1 MKFSLSIRT
10 LKKIL
15 IGTTVINYIILVAY
29 VFLIVSLS
37 FFESYA
43 VFLLSLPAYVL
54 SKSWLLVL
62 GFFGFEGCLLL
73 YYWYKNKSRVQSENL
88 EETSQIILDEDVFSN
103 ASNNS
108 ELFSETEN
116 SISDIAFE
124 EIERPEIEIEHDNDG
139 MIPVQTATKA
149 QDDLELIE
157 SEKEFDRLW
166 EEAIEH
172 VSSAYK
178 KKAGES
184 VNVTTKANEKI
195 EPNQEPTSNQKS
207 SDTISSVIEKNQ
219 QSNKVS
225 RAIIAKSKLKRKKN
239 VDNVSL
245 IKDQHREFYNEI
257 ALNNWIYQKNSDR
270 ERVGLFKLSLDETRF
285 REKEFRYLI
294 DAGILHKI
302 LIPFHSGSFVIYSL
316 YEGEDK
322 KIIKNYLAKL
332 CKRNGL
338 SFTQKSI
345 AFVNYSDLGLER
357 KNWRFDFHINNSVV
371 GIIWLSNFLIE
382 DDQTKT
388 ISLAYQQK
396 KELKALLATA
406 QINQSKRNL
415 TAIIITDYN
424 YNKKLIKKHIENM
437 GFGQATIFAV
447 GEKNFESQIIKELKN
462 KISV

>member
-15 IGTTVINYIILVAY
+15 IGTTIINYIILVAY
-29 VFLIVSLS
+29 VFLIVSVT

-73 YYWYKNKSRVQSENL
+73 YYWYKNKNRVQSENL
-88 EETSQIILDEDVFSN
+88 EESSQIILDEDVFSDEV
-103 ASNNS
+103 

-116 SISDIAFE
+116 PISDLAIE
-124 EIERPEIEIEHDNDG
+124 EIERPEIEIEHEIDG
-139 MIPVQTATKA
+139 MIPAQTVTA
-149 QDDLELIE
+149 QDNFELIE

-172 VSSAYK
+172 VNSAYK

-184 VNVTTKANEKI
+184 VSITANANEKS
-195 EPNQEPTSNQKS
+195 ESTQETTNDTKS
-207 SDTISSVIEKNQ
+207 SIIDKSH

-225 RAIIAKSKLKRKKN
+225 RAIIAKSKLKSKKN
-239 VDNVSL
+239 VGNVSL

-285 REKEFRYLI
+285 REKEFRYMI

-302 LIPFHSGSFVIYSL
+302 LIPFPSGSFVIYSL

-322 KIIKNYLAKL
+322 KIIKNYFAKL

-345 AFVNYSDLGLER
+345 AFVNHSDLGLDR

-406 QINQSKRNL
+406 QINHSNKIL

-424 YNKKLIKKHIENM
+424 YNKKLINKHIEKM
-437 GFGQATIFAV
+437 GFGQATVFAV
-447 GEKNFESQIIKELKN
+447 GEKNFESQIMKELKN

>member
-15 IGTTVINYIILVAY
+15 IGTTIINYIILVAY
-29 VFLIVSLS
+29 VFLIVSVT

-73 YYWYKNKSRVQSENL
+73 YYWYKNKNEVQSENL
-88 EETSQIILDEDVFSN
+88 EEASQIILDEDVFSN
-103 ASNNS
+103 DS
-108 ELFSETEN
+108 ELFVETEN
-116 SISDIAFE
+116 SISDIAIE
-124 EIERPEIEIEHDNDG
+124 EIERPEIEVEHEIDG
-139 MIPVQTATKA
+139 MIPVQTAVA
-149 QDDLELIE
+149 EDNLELIE

-166 EEAIEH
+166 EEAIKH

-178 KKAGES
+178 KKARES
-184 VNVTTKANEKI
+184 VSITTNTNENS
-195 EPNQEPTSNQKS
+195 ESTREPTSDHN
-207 SDTISSVIEKNQ
+207 SDTISSIIDKNP
-219 QSNKVS
+219 QSNKIS

-294 DAGILHKI
+294 DTGILHKI
-302 LIPFHSGSFVIYSL
+302 LIPFPSGSFVIYSL

-406 QINQSKRNL
+406 QINHSNRIL

-424 YNKKLIKKHIENM
+424 YNKKLIKKYIENM

-447 GEKNFESQIIKELKN
+447 GEKNFESQIMKELKN

>member
-15 IGTTVINYIILVAY
+15 IGTTIINYIILVAY
-29 VFLIVSLS
+29 VFLVVSVT

-73 YYWYKNKSRVQSENL
+73 YYWYKNKNRAQSENL
-88 EETSQIILDEDVFSN
+88 QEPSQIILDEDVFSN
-103 ASNNS
+103 ES
-108 ELFSETEN
+108 ELFAETEN
-116 SISDIAFE
+116 SISDITVE
-124 EIERPEIEIEHDNDG
+124 EIERPEIVVEYEIDG
-139 MIPVQTATKA
+139 MIPIQTTAEA
-149 QDDLELIE
+149 QDNFELIK

-184 VNVTTKANEKI
+184 VNLTTTTNE
-195 EPNQEPTSNQKS
+195 EEESAQEPTSDHNTE
-207 SDTISSVIEKNQ
+207 TISSIIDKSHQ
-219 QSNKVS
+219 TNKVS
-225 RAIIAKSKLKRKKN
+225 RAIISKSKLKSKKN

-302 LIPFHSGSFVIYSL
+302 LIPFPSGSFVIYSL

-338 SFTQKSI
+338 NFTQKSI
-345 AFVNYSDLGLER
+345 AFVNYSDLGLDR

-406 QINQSKRNL
+406 QINHSNRIL

-424 YNKKLIKKHIENM
+424 YNKKLIKKHIETM

-447 GEKNFESQIIKELKN
+447 GEKSFESQIMKELKN

>member
-29 VFLIVSLS
+29 VFLVISVS

-73 YYWYKNKSRVQSENL
+73 YYWYKNKNTVQSENL
-88 EETSQIILDEDVFSN
+88 EETSQIILDEDVF
-103 ASNNS
+103 NNDS

-116 SISDIAFE
+116 SISNIAIE
-124 EIERPEIEIEHDNDG
+124 EIERPEIEVEHEIDG
-139 MIPVQTATKA
+139 MTTVQAATA
-149 QDDLELIE
+149 QDNFELIE
-157 SEKEFDRLW
+157 AEKEFDRLW
-166 EEAIEH
+166 EEAIDH

-184 VNVTTKANEKI
+184 LSVNTKANEKN
-195 EPNQEPTSNQKS
+195 ESAQEPTGDSSS
-207 SDTISSVIEKNQ
+207 SDTRRSISDTNH

-225 RAIIAKSKLKRKKN
+225 RAIIDKSKLKSKKN
-239 VDNVSL
+239 VGNVSL

-294 DAGILHKI
+294 DAGILHKM
-302 LIPFHSGSFVIYSL
+302 LIPFPSGSFVIYSL

-332 CKRNGL
+332 CKHNGL
-338 SFTQKSI
+338 SLTQKSI
-345 AFVNYSDLGLER
+345 AFVNYSDLGLDR

-388 ISLAYQQK
+388 ISLAFQQK

-406 QINQSKRNL
+406 QINHSNRIL

-447 GEKNFESQIIKELKN
+447 GEKSFESQIMKELKN

>member
-15 IGTTVINYIILVAY
+15 IGTTIINYIILVAY
-29 VFLIVSLS
+29 VFLIVSVT

-73 YYWYKNKSRVQSENL
+73 YYWYKNKNTVQSEIL
-88 EETSQIILDEDVFSN
+88 EEPSQIILDEDVFSN
-103 ASNNS
+103 DS
-108 ELFSETEN
+108 ELFSETES
-116 SISDIAFE
+116 SISDIVFE
-124 EIERPEIEIEHDNDG
+124 EIERPEIVVEHEIDG
-139 MIPVQTATKA
+139 MIPVQVATE
-149 QDDLELIE
+149 QDNLELLE

-184 VNVTTKANEKI
+184 LSINTKANEKS
-195 EPNQEPTSNQKS
+195 ESNQEPISEDNRRDAVS
-207 SDTISSVIEKNQ
+207 SIIDTNHQ
-219 QSNKVS
+219 PNKDS
-225 RAIIAKSKLKRKKN
+225 RAIIAKSKLKSKKN
-239 VDNVSL
+239 VANVSL

-270 ERVGLFKLSLDETRF
+270 DRVGLFKLSLDETRF

-302 LIPFHSGSFVIYSL
+302 LIPFPSGSFVIYSL

-322 KIIKNYLAKL
+322 KIIRNYLAKL

-406 QINQSKRNL
+406 QINHSNRIL

-424 YNKKLIKKHIENM
+424 YNKKLIKKHIETM

-447 GEKNFESQIIKELKN
+447 GEKSFEPQIMKDLKN
-462 KISV
+462 KISA

>member
-15 IGTTVINYIILVAY
+15 IGTTVINYVILVAY
-29 VFLIVSLS
+29 VFLIVSIT

-73 YYWYKNKSRVQSENL
+73 YYWYKNKNSIQAESL
-88 EETSQIILDEDVFSN
+88 EEIPQILLDEDVFSDE
-103 ASNNS
+103 S

-116 SISDIAFE
+116 SISDYTIE
-124 EIERPEIEIEHDNDG
+124 EIEKPEEEVMHDIDE
-139 MIPVQTATKA
+139 MIPIQTPAE
-149 QDDLELIE
+149 QDNSELIE
-157 SEKEFDRLW
+157 AEMEFDRLW
-166 EEAIEH
+166 EEAIDH
-172 VSSAYK
+172 VKSAYK

-184 VNVTTKANEKI
+184 VSVTTKANEK
-195 EPNQEPTSNQKS
+195 NVSNQKLAS
-207 SDTISSVIEKNQ
+207 NPSRNDTIGSIVDKKH
-219 QSNKVS
+219 QSNKAS
-225 RAIIAKSKLKRKKN
+225 RAIITKSKLKRKKN
-239 VDNVSL
+239 VGNISL

-257 ALNNWIYQKNSDR
+257 ALNNWIYQRNSDR
-270 ERVGLFKLSLDETRF
+270 ERVGLYKISLDETRF

-302 LIPFHSGSFVIYSL
+302 LIPFPSGSFVIYSL
-316 YEGEDK
+316 YEGQDEK
-322 KIIKNYLAKL
+322 VIKNYLAKL

-345 AFVNYSDLGLER
+345 AFVNYSDLGLDR

-382 DDQTKT
+382 DDQTRT
-388 ISLAYQQK
+388 VSLAYQQK

-406 QINQSKRNL
+406 QINHSNKNM

-424 YNKKLIKKHIENM
+424 YNKEIIEKYIENIE
-437 GFGQATIFAV
+437 FGQATIFAV
-447 GEKNFESQIIKELKN
+447 GEKSFETQIMKELKN
-462 KISV
+462 KISA

>member
-15 IGTTVINYIILVAY
+15 IGTTVVNYVILVAY
-29 VFLIVSLS
+29 VFLIVSVT

-73 YYWYKNKSRVQSENL
+73 YYWYKNKNSFQTENL
-88 EETSQIILDEDVFSN
+88 EETSQIILDVDVFSDDS
-103 ASNNS
+103 A
-108 ELFSETEN
+108 LFSETEN
-116 SISDIAFE
+116 LISDIAIE
-124 EIERPEIEIEHDNDG
+124 EIERPEIENEHEIDG
-139 MIPVQTATKA
+139 MIPVQTSAV
-149 QDDLELIE
+149 QDNFELIE

-178 KKAGES
+178 KKAGVP
-184 VNVTTKANEKI
+184 VNVTTNVNEKS
-195 EPNQEPTSNQKS
+195 ESKQDTTSNHNV
-207 SDTISSVIEKNQ
+207 SDTTSSIIDKNH

-239 VDNVSL
+239 VGNVSL
-245 IKDQHREFYNEI
+245 IKEKHREFYNEI
-257 ALNNWIYQKNSDR
+257 ALNNWIYQRNSDR
-270 ERVGLFKLSLDETRF
+270 KRVGLFKLSLDETRF

-294 DAGILHKI
+294 DAGILYKI
-302 LIPFHSGSFVIYSL
+302 LIPFPTGSFVIYSL

-322 KIIKNYLAKL
+322 KIIKNYLAML
-332 CKRNGL
+332 CKCNGL
-338 SFTQKSI
+338 CFTQKSI
-345 AFVNYSDLGLER
+345 AFVNYSDLGLDR

-382 DDQTKT
+382 DDQTRT

-406 QINQSKRNL
+406 QINHSNGIM

-424 YNKKLIKKHIENM
+424 YNKKIIKKHIKNM

-447 GEKNFESQIIKELKN
+447 GEKSFESQIMKELKN
-462 KISV
+462 KISA